1 MSQTAPNPTPAS
13 RLKKILQGLSDDLKQ
28 RTSRRTGGTSASQPA
43 ETGYYIRNR
52 ILPVFW
58 TLASFLSLIVNL
70 VLIGILLML
79 WLRPYDQFSG
89 ILGGLYNNFVKM
101 DQATIR
107 ADIPVQTEIS
117 VPLNLNIPVTIPAVT
132 ANIKLTAPAL
142 ITGVGVQIEGGPV
155 TVRTDNATITLPA
168 GTPLSVSIE
177 NLTSFVLPVQD
188 QIFVPVSLNVPVN
201 IPLNQ
206 TQLHEP
212 FVGLQEVVRPYYCLL
227 EPNATVNGILVCSPL
242 ANPGIQPT
250 PTFPVVP

>member
-1 MSQTAPNPTPAS
+1 MSQTASNPKPPS
-13 RLKKILQGLSDDLKQ
+13 RLKKILQGLSDDQKQ
-28 RTSRRTGGTSASQPA
+28 KPARRPADAPSSPA
-43 ETGYYIRNR
+43 EPEYRFR
-52 ILPVFW
+52 SRFLPAFW
-58 TLASFLSLIVNL
+58 TVASLLSLIVNV

-107 ADIPVQTEIS
+107 ADIPVQTDIS
-117 VPLNLNIPVTIPAVT
+117 VPLNLNIPVTIPTVT
-132 ANIKLTAPAL
+132 ANIRLTAPAL

-168 GTPLSVSIE
+168 ETPLSVRIE
-177 NLTSFVLPVQD
+177 NLSSFVLPVQD